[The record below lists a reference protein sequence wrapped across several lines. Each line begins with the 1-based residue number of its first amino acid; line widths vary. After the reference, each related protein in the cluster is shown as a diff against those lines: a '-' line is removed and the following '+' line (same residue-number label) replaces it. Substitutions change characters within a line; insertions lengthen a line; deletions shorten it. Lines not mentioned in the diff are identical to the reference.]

1 MAGEGEYYGV
11 CFFVILVSF
20 PCFLICFL
28 FLCLYFIT
36 LEVPIKTEADIL
48 AEDQVLHS
56 STPKKPSQ
64 GVKATVRNFS
74 EAKYESQKKSFKNT
88 NPKRKKNYRNYQT
101 LFEPRTHHPYLLEM
115 VSDFS
120 LCSDLCALLVS

>member
-11 CFFVILVSF
+11 CFFVIFVSF

-64 GVKATVRNFS
+64 DVKATVRNFS

-120 LCSDLCALLVS
+120 LCSDLCVLLVS